1 MKSNEKC
8 LLCGKSD
15 ANNPTLNLNEAFLT
29 AYMMKKLAESFKNT
43 DAFKLGIIDTN
54 GNLIRKPVTLEE
66 KLSYT
71 SIDSYLTKVKKMLG
85 SKTDLLN
92 HNIYLEKVTDASKLP
107 IELYEKEL
115 AFKHELSVIAKHFK
129 QCLQD
134 ANSQHL
140 PTELI
145 EKIVLES
152 FM

>member
-1 MKSNEKC
+1 MKKEKC
-8 LLCGKSD
+8 LLCGRD
-15 ANNPTLNLNEAFLT
+15 GRDDITLNLNEMFIT
-29 AYMMKKLAESFKNT
+29 AYVMKKLAEPFKNT

-85 SKTDLLN
+85 SKADLLN

>member
-29 AYMMKKLAESFKNT
+29 AYMMKKLAEPFKNT